1 MVRWGSTG
9 VQRCSTAVSRA
20 GPPGGIKGGFIRASK
35 TPYAP
40 QGGAADIDMS
50 NALRAYR
57 HRARGGAV
65 WFCVVEVFVCGV
77 LFV

>member
-1 MVRWGSTG
+1 MVNRF
-9 VQRCSTAVSRA
+9 QRRCHAEGHR
-20 GPPGGIKGGFIRASK
+20 GGIKGDGGFIRGSK